1 MGWLLFIFKKK
12 ERNITIYDFLQD
24 EEEVEE
30 KRKIGK
36 VGENEVKT
44 NVVKAR

>member
-1 MGWLLFIFKKK
+1 MSWLLFIFKKK

-24 EEEVEE
+24 EVEE

-36 VGENEVKT
+36 VGENEVET